1 MSLEIPP
8 YLSPSSIDTFRTCP
22 LKYKFSKI
30 DKLVDLPSEA
40 TVLGNFVHDVLE
52 DLFNLEPTE
61 RTKSN
66 AMKLLAD
73 QWASN
78 WEAQVLTLDPVPDIK
93 LFKWKARWCVEN
105 YFEME
110 SPSEIEPYGMETEI
124 PLVEVAGIPIKGFI
138 DRWDPVDGGIRVV
151 DYKTGKS
158 PKPKYQD
165 GKFQQLL
172 IYADALE
179 TMTGQP
185 AKKTAL
191 LFVKDKNTLE
201 RDVTP
206 VDIGKMRDVV
216 KGTYEGILERCEA
229 EFFEPKKQILCDY
242 CSYRS
247 ICPAWSRK

>member
-1 MSLEIPP
+1 MSLEIPE
-8 YLSPSSIDTFRTCP
+8 YLSPSSIDTFKTCP

-30 DKLVDLPSEA
+30 DKLLDLPSEA

-52 DLFNLEPTE
+52 DLFHLEPTD
-61 RTKSN
+61 RTQVN
-66 AMKLLAD
+66 AMRLLAEQWTRYWED
-73 QWASN
+73 QVNS
-78 WEAQVLTLDPVPDIK
+78 LDPIPDIK

-110 SPSEIEPYGMETEI
+110 SPDQISPHGMETEI

-138 DRWDPVDGGIRVV
+138 DRWDPLDGGIRVV

-179 TMTGQP
+179 TMTGKP
-185 AKKTAL
+185 AKSTAL
-191 LFVKDKNTLE
+191 LFVKDKMTLE
-201 RDVTP
+201 REVTP
-206 VDIGKMRDVV
+206 VDLNKMRDTV
-216 KGTYEGILERCEA
+216 KSTYEGILERCEA
-229 EFFEPKKQILCDY
+229 EHFEPKKQILCDW
-242 CSYRS
+242 CSYKS
-247 ICPAWSRK
+247 ICPAWGAR